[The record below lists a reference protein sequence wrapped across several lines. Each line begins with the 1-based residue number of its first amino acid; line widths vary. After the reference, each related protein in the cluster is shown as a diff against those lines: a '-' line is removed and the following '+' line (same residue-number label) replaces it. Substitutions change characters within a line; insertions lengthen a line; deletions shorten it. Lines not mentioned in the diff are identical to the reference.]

1 MNIRPETPHDYAA
14 IATINA
20 RAFSNRPDEALIVA
34 LHRHRAD
41 FDPDLSL
48 VMESDGQ
55 IIGHVLFSPQ
65 TIRLMDENVRAVNLA
80 PIAVDPL
87 YQRQG
92 IGGNLIAEGHRV
104 AIEKGYQLSYL
115 LGHSAY
121 YPRFGYKTGA
131 YGNASVT
138 VDTATLGKVGT
149 LETRVP
155 TPDDVAGLHALWEYE
170 EGAVDFSVDPGR
182 GFLDWVNANPAVQTR
197 VYLDGVEVVGYTR
210 IETHDMDKPRMFL
223 AKSPEYARMI
233 AVNVADHVPDSN
245 VVTLPLH
252 PYSKSAS
259 AFEKGTCTAW
269 DAGMAMT
276 LTESPFDDY
285 YALVKAGE
293 RLPGRPVWPV
303 AFEMEGILS

>member
-1 MNIRPETPHDYAA
+1 MKIRPETPHDYAA

-34 LHRHRAD
+34 LHRHRSA
-41 FDPDLSL
+41 FDPELSL
-48 VMESDGQ
+48 IVEVDDK

-65 TIRLMDENVRAVNLA
+65 TIRLMDQDVRAVNLA
-80 PIAVDPL
+80 PIAVDPM

-92 IGGNLIAEGHRV
+92 IGGMLINEGHRI
-104 AIEKGYQLSYL
+104 AKKKGYQVCYL

-138 VDTATLGKVGT
+138 VDTTTLDQT
-149 LETRVP
+149 PPLETRVP
-155 TPDDVAGLHALWEYE
+155 TPDDVTGLHALWEYE
-170 EGAVDFSVDPGR
+170 EGAVDFSVDPGM

-197 VYLDGVEVVGYTR
+197 VYVQDGEIVGYTR
-210 IETHDMDKPRMFL
+210 IETHEPAKPRMFL
-223 AKSPEYARMI
+223 AKSLDAARAM
-233 AVNVADHVPDSN
+233 AKLVAASVLETDTI
-245 VVTLPLH
+245 TLPLH
-252 PYSKSAS
+252 PYSAS
-259 AFEKGTCTAW
+259 ARAFDPGECVAW

-285 YALVKAGE
+285 YALVKAGD